1 MYTENTNCLPK
12 AFVKKRQIYLAKK
25 LNKNHNSWGLMIAL
39 SILSLW
45 SINTFLCLSSDLK
58 MFSPWQLL
66 IVILLQTFLN
76 TGLFITAHDGMH
88 GLIEP
93 FNSFV
98 NDFIGSMAVNLY
110 GLFSYQKLK
119 QRHFLHHLYPAT
131 DLDPDYHHDSHSSF
145 VSWYGEFMIK
155 YISYQQ
161 LLKLL
166 VFVVLMIYFI
176 NVSWLNLILC
186 WALPLILSSLQL
198 FTFGTFFPHRQIDK
212 AFSSISPIKSLNFS
226 PFWSLIACYNFSY
239 HWEHHQYPHL
249 AWWQLYRMQMSAGK

>member
-1 MYTENTNCLPK
+1 MGEENRNCDPK
-12 AFVKKRQIYLAKK
+12 TFVEKRQINIAKK
-25 LNKNHNSWGLMIAL
+25 FNKNHNSQGLMIAL

-45 SINTFLCLSSDLK
+45 SINTFVSLSSNLN

-88 GLIEP
+88 GLIKP
-93 FNSFV
+93 SNTSV
-98 NDFIGSMAVNLY
+98 NNFIGSLAVNLY
-110 GLFSYQKLK
+110 GLFSYQQLK
-119 QRHFLHHLYPAT
+119 YKHLLHHLYPAT
-131 DLDPDYHHDSHSSF
+131 DLDPDYHHDSHSNF
-145 VSWYGEFMIK
+145 VSWYGEFMMK
-155 YISYQQ
+155 YMSSQQ

-166 VFVVLMIYFI
+166 VFVLLMIYSM

-249 AWWQLYRMQMSAGK
+249 AWWQLSRMQVSAGE